1 MENLKQ
7 VDESF
12 MKMALEEAKKAFECH
27 EVPVGAVLVKEGVV
41 LARAYNQ
48 VEFLQDASA
57 HAELLCLKQASLIL
71 NNWRLVGC
79 TLYTTL
85 EPCSMCLGAI
95 LLARVERLVWG
106 APDRR
111 HGACGSLVNLL
122 SIKHPTHHLK
132 GEGNIL
138 EESSSRLLKE
148 FFQLQRKLHARK

>member
-1 MENLKQ
+1 
-7 VDESF
+7 

-79 TLYTTL
+79 TL
-85 EPCSMCLGAI
+85 
-95 LLARVERLVWG
+95 
-106 APDRR
+106 
-111 HGACGSLVNLL
+111 
-122 SIKHPTHHLK
+122 
-132 GEGNIL
+132 
-138 EESSSRLLKE
+138 
-148 FFQLQRKLHARK
+148 